1 MKKSVIL
8 ILVVFFIYVF
18 SACKKVERDN
28 SLDGFATVETKKVSN
43 LDAASVAIGAKIDRI
58 DESVTV
64 TQRGICYSVQKNP
77 TIEDSIVINGN
88 GYGEYETTISNL
100 KGYTTYYA
108 RAFAK
113 TSKGVAYGN
122 HVVFSSNKYGTKIS
136 DLNGNYYTTV
146 SIAGQFWMAENL
158 KASSFNDGTSIPQ
171 VKEKFEWDNTTKPA
185 WSFYENDF
193 QYNSVHGKLYNWYTI
208 HQSTNGNKNICPV
221 GWHVPSID
229 EVEQLKSVMYSKKLE
244 MQSEF
249 GWEYT
254 NGTNSSGFNGTPS
267 GTRSS
272 DYGFIA
278 LGRSAMWWTTTE
290 VYSYSARTLQLRD
303 VDQIPQ
309 TFTENKASGLSV
321 RCVMDKL

>member
-88 GYGEYETTISNL
+88 G
-100 KGYTTYYA
+100 
-108 RAFAK
+108 
-113 TSKGVAYGN
+113 
-122 HVVFSSNKYGTKIS
+122 
-136 DLNGNYYTTV
+136 
-146 SIAGQFWMAENL
+146 
-158 KASSFNDGTSIPQ
+158 
-171 VKEKFEWDNTTKPA
+171 
-185 WSFYENDF
+185 
-193 QYNSVHGKLYNWYTI
+193 
-208 HQSTNGNKNICPV
+208 
-221 GWHVPSID
+221 
-229 EVEQLKSVMYSKKLE
+229 
-244 MQSEF
+244 
-249 GWEYT
+249 
-254 NGTNSSGFNGTPS
+254 
-267 GTRSS
+267 
-272 DYGFIA
+272 IA

-303 VDQIPQ
+303 VDEIPQ